1 MDDKEKD
8 YFIPEQLEDND
19 FEKEKKLKKEGKLKS
34 QVSEDEE
41 NLTKKF
47 DKKKI
52 FNVVAVLLVILF
64 IGFEIVWY
72 AMYGKLWTFSI
83 DKKNNSEPETIVE
96 EFCSYFNDGNWK
108 KVNENMDF
116 KGYYVL
122 TQVLEEAN
130 YPKFD
135 STYKSLEELDENY
148 SKYKEYIEQV
158 SNIDEEA
165 LENLNSF
172 KINIKEIQACNK
184 IQGTSSLYKLRI
196 NYEYVVSGQ
205 KENMTGIV
213 YVSNASGKYKVV
225 GGDWMGEILY
235 TYEYVYM
242 MTNGY
247 NNYSNG

>member
-1 MDDKEKD
+1 M
-8 YFIPEQLEDND
+8 I
-19 FEKEKKLKKEGKLKS
+19 LK
-34 QVSEDEE
+34 
-41 NLTKKF
+41 
-47 DKKKI
+47 KKKI

-165 LENLNSF
+165 LENL
-172 KINIKEIQACNK
+172 K
-184 IQGTSSLYKLRI
+184 
-196 NYEYVVSGQ
+196 
-205 KENMTGIV
+205 
-213 YVSNASGKYKVV
+213 
-225 GGDWMGEILY
+225 
-235 TYEYVYM
+235 
-242 MTNGY
+242 
-247 NNYSNG
+247 